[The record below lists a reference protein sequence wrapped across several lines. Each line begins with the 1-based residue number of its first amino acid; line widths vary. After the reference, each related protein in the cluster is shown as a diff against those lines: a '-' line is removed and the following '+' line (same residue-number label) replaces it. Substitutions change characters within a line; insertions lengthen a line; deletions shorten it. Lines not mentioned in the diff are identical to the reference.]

1 MRWQRARSERPSL
14 VLGYRGLVME
24 SFALDPRFA
33 LKIAEKRAADA
44 GKRVAVIFGAGWCAD
59 SSALDAAL
67 GHELVR
73 PMVEPAFEVVKVDVG
88 NRDKNLDL
96 AGELGLDPRR
106 GIPTLAILE
115 PDGTVVAALT
125 DGELASARGLSPLE
139 IATLFHR
146 LAKAPAEEPAETGR
160 S

>member
-1 MRWQRARSERPSL
+1 MK
-14 VLGYRGLVME
+14 

-33 LKIAEKRAADA
+33 LKIAKKRAGDAD
-44 GKRVAVIFGAGWCAD
+44 KRVAVIFGAGWCAD

-73 PMVEPAFEVVKVDVG
+73 PMVDPAFEVVKVDVG
-88 NRDKNLDL
+88 NRNKNLDL
-96 AGELGLDPRR
+96 ADELGLDPRR
-106 GIPTLAILE
+106 GIPALAVLE
-115 PDGTVVAALT
+115 PDGTVVAALA
-125 DGELASARGLSPLE
+125 DGELAHARGMTPLE

-146 LAKAPAEEPAETGR
+146 LAKTRTEKPAEAET